1 MDTTLQEYEN
11 GGGNDQ
17 FISTM
22 ATNLNVEPSLIE
34 ITDVR
39 EGSVILTL
47 NVGSDGSQPL
57 DDLESQVN
65 SVLQTDLGYPVLSV
79 TNS

>member
-39 EGSVILTL
+39 EGSVILIL